1 MDWGLGIVSA
11 GNENIGRYWRDG
23 NSIFARLPANGSLK
37 DNLENGLMQIAAQMD
52 IKDVRSLFRGKGI
65 VGLSTS
71 YFLDLIRKG
80 KGQKIG
86 IILNDR
92 TMDALSDE
100 EKQYLPLTGDNIAY
114 ISPSVDGQAKT
125 GQGPDQDEVI
135 KAYRDLLK
143 VGVHSVVIA
152 LKNSSDSPEQERHI
166 KEILTS
172 KYPSR
177 YLGGVP
183 IYISS
188 DFKTENAERDAN
200 NLSILNA
207 YAQSGMR
214 SYFFDMEQSLKAF
227 GYRGALF
234 VGNRYGKI
242 SRWDKTR
249 AIDTSDSVFRSAMTG
264 AEALARKVEIKQ
276 ALVLNVDSD
285 WTCLGVI
292 DDGDVCES
300 ETGTVLGMPTSAPS
314 AEGVAVS
321 GSTVSAVTEAVLRY
335 ISGKGLD
342 LKKSVLIPANKNAVS
357 ICGDVGSALGMKEV
371 YTSHYSEYLSAF
383 GMSVMVLNHFCQTED
398 AYIKGLD
405 DPEII
410 LGVG

>member
-1 MDWGLGIVSA
+1 MDWGLGIVST
-11 GNENIGRYWRDG
+11 GDENIARYWRDG
-23 NSIFARLPANGSLK
+23 NSTFARLPANGSVEET
-37 DNLENGLMQIAAQMD
+37 LEKGLMSIAAQMD
-52 IKDVRSLFRGKGI
+52 VKDVRSLFSGKGI

-71 YFLDLIRKG
+71 HFLDLVRG
-80 KGQKIG
+80 GTGQKVG
-86 IILNDR
+86 MLLNDR
-92 TMDALSDE
+92 TMDALSE
-100 EKQYLPLTGDNIAY
+100 AEKRYLPLTGDNIAY
-114 ISPSVDGQAKT
+114 ISPFADR
-125 GQGPDQDEVI
+125 PDQDEVI

-152 LKNSSDSPEQERHI
+152 LKQSADSPEQERQI

-172 KYPSR
+172 GYPSR

-188 DFKTENAERDAN
+188 DFKTENGESDPL

-207 YAQSGMR
+207 YAQAGMR
-214 SYFFDMEQSLKAF
+214 SYLFDMEQHLKAL

-234 VGNRYGKI
+234 VGNRYGTI

-264 AEALARKVEIKQ
+264 AQSLTRKLEVKQ

-285 WTCLGVI
+285 GTCLGII
-292 DDGDVCES
+292 DDGQVCENQ
-300 ETGTVLGMPTSAPS
+300 TGTVMGIPISAPS
-314 AEGVAVS
+314 AEGVCVS
-321 GSTVSAVTEAVLRY
+321 GSTVSDVTEAVSGF
-335 ISGKGLD
+335 ISDKGLD
-342 LKKSVLIPANKNAVS
+342 VQNCVLIPANKEAVS
-357 ICGDVGSALGMKEV
+357 ICGDVGSALGVKEV
-371 YTSHYSEYLSAF
+371 VTSHSSEYLSAF
-383 GMSVMVLNHFCQTED
+383 GLSVTVLNHFSQTGD
-398 AYIKGLD
+398 GSIKGLD

>member
-1 MDWGLGIVSA
+1 MDWGLSIVSA

-23 NSIFARLPANGSLK
+23 NSIFTRLPANGSLK
-37 DNLENGLMQIAAQMD
+37 DNLEDGLMQIAAQMD
-52 IKDVRSLFRGKGI
+52 INDVRSLFRGKGI
-65 VGLSTS
+65 IGLSTS
-71 YFLDLIRKG
+71 YFLDLIREG

-92 TMDALSDE
+92 TMDALSEE

-114 ISPSVDGQAKT
+114 ISASVAESD
-125 GQGPDQDEVI
+125 PDEVI

-152 LKNSSDSPEQERHI
+152 LKNSSDSPGHERHI

-172 KYPSR
+172 RYPGR

-183 IYISS
+183 VYISS
-188 DFKTENAERDAN
+188 DFKTENAERDSL
-200 NLSILNA
+200 NLCIFNA
-207 YAQSGMR
+207 YAQAGMR
-214 SYFFDMEQSLKAF
+214 SYFFDMEQNLKSF
-227 GYRGALF
+227 GYRGTLF
-234 VGNRYGKI
+234 AGNRYGKI

-264 AEALARKVEIKQ
+264 AKALARRLAIKQ
-276 ALVLNVDSD
+276 ALVLNVDSGGA
-285 WTCLGVI
+285 CLGVI
-292 DDGDVCES
+292 DEGEVCES
-300 ETGTVLGMPTSAPS
+300 DSGTVLGIPVSAPS
-314 AEGVAVS
+314 AEGVSVS
-321 GSTVSAVTEAVLRY
+321 GSAVSAVTEAGLRF

-342 LKKSVLIPANKNAVS
+342 VKNCVLIPANKNAVS
-357 ICGDVGSALGMKEV
+357 ICGGVGSAMGVKEV
-371 YTSHYSEYLSAF
+371 YTSHSSEYLSAF
-383 GMSVMVLNHFCQTED
+383 GLSITVLNHLCQKGD
-398 AYIKGLD
+398 ASIKGLD